1 MSKRQ
6 MQNIL
11 IVSSLPFFVVA
22 YDQLDFSDYLP
33 TLEDRECEVYH
44 ENAPRGVDK
53 CGEFN
58 PPPKYFHASYGD

>member
-11 IVSSLPFFVVA
+11 IVASLPFLVVA

-33 TLEDRECEVYH
+33 TLEDRQCEVYH
-44 ENAPRGVDK
+44 ENHPNPEAK

-58 PPPKYFHASYGD
+58 PPSRYFHAEFGG